1 MKGRAMNA
9 NTKANAELELRPLDR
24 ELTEGELEQIAGGIT
39 PSIPIPPPRP
49 SFAYSA
55 DNAGATD
62 DWRQ

>member
-1 MKGRAMNA
+1 MNA

-24 ELTEGELEQIAGGIT
+24 ELTEGELDQIAGGVT
-39 PSIPIPPPRP
+39 PSIPIPPPY
-49 SFAYSA
+49 FAYSA